1 MKPLFRRSRNMA
13 KAFNEF
19 TPRLHNVPLFP
30 SIICLKDFPVYS
42 TEKVFSLV
50 KGYKLNKEVING
62 HISYICFDKLLQY
75 WL

>member
-1 MKPLFRRSRNMA
+1 MA

-50 KGYKLNKEVING
+50 KGYKLNKEVFNG
-62 HISYICFDKLLQY
+62 HIIYLF
-75 WL
+75 